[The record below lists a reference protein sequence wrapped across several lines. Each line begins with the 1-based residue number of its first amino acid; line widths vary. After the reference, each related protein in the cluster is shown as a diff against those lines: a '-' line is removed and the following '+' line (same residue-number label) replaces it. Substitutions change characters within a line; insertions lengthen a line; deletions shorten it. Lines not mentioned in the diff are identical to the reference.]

1 MGSRAKPQP
10 TKDLV
15 HIQGQNNSSRCTIFV
30 AFAEEKILHFAQ
42 KNKLGTTIPAT
53 SALLLRSLFC
63 DAYGLTDVELS
74 ADGMLIAL

>member
-1 MGSRAKPQP
+1 
-10 TKDLV
+10 V

-42 KNKLGTTIPAT
+42 KT
-53 SALLLRSLFC
+53 SSVPLLQLLVVNALLLRSLFC

-74 ADGMLIAL
+74 ADGMLIALWAVWK